1 MLSFS
6 NVSFTYGRRGK
17 EVLSGLSLDFE
28 ENGIYG
34 ILGKNGTGK
43 STMLYLAAGLLRPK
57 GGNVT
62 AEGVPTQ
69 SRRPE
74 TLRELFLVPEEFDLP
89 EVSLRTYVQLNA
101 PFYPTFREDI
111 LARCLKSFELGD
123 DLNIGRL
130 SMGQKKKVYISFA
143 LAAGTKYLLMDEP
156 TNGLDIPSK
165 KVFREVIAR
174 EMSEERVMII
184 STHQVRDVEQLID
197 HVVIVSEGAVLLN
210 ATTAEIG
217 SRLRFEQRPIGSDLS
232 DALFMQQ
239 TMRGIELICPNSG
252 DDETP
257 IDLELLFNALQAVPA
272 ERLMGGRKTTKSDS
286 K

>member
-62 AEGVPTQ
+62 AEGMPTQ

-174 EMSEERVMII
+174 EMTEERVMII

-197 HVVIVSEGAVLLN
+197 HVVIVNDGTVMLN
-210 ATTAEIG
+210 ASTAEIE
-217 SRLRFEQRPIGSDLS
+217 SRLRFEQRAVGSDLS
-232 DALFMQQ
+232 DALFVQQ

-252 DDETP
+252 NDETP
-257 IDLELLFNALQAVPA
+257 IDLELLFNALQTVPA
-272 ERLMGGRKTTKSDS
+272 EKLMGRNGNNK
-286 K
+286 

>member
-6 NVSFTYGRRGK
+6 NVSFTYSRRGK

-174 EMSEERVMII
+174 EMTEERVMII

-197 HVVIVSEGAVLLN
+197 HVVIVNEGTVLLN
-210 ATTAEIG
+210 ASTAEIE
-217 SRLRFEQRPIGSDLS
+217 SRLRFEQRAVGSALS
-232 DALFMQQ
+232 DALFVQQ

-252 DDETP
+252 NDVTP
-257 IDLELLFNALQAVPA
+257 IDLELLFNALQTVPA
-272 ERLMGGRKTTKSDS
+272 EKLMGRNGNNK
-286 K
+286 

>member
-174 EMSEERVMII
+174 EMTEERVMII

-197 HVVIVSEGAVLLN
+197 HVVIVNDGTVMLN
-210 ATTAEIG
+210 ASTAEIE
-217 SRLRFEQRPIGSDLS
+217 SRLRFEQRAVGSDLS
-232 DALFMQQ
+232 DAIFVQQ

-252 DDETP
+252 NDETP
-257 IDLELLFNALQAVPA
+257 IDLELLFNALQTVPA
-272 ERLMGGRKTTKSDS
+272 EKLMGGNGNN
-286 K
+286 

>member
-74 TLRELFLVPEEFDLP
+74 TLCKLFLVPEEFDLP

-101 PFYPTFREDI
+101 PFYPTFSEDI

-197 HVVIVSEGAVLLN
+197 HVVIVNEGTVQLN
-210 ATTAEIG
+210 ASTAEIE
-217 SRLRFEQRPIGSDLS
+217 SRLRFEQRAVGSDLS
-232 DALFMQQ
+232 DALFVQQ

-252 DDETP
+252 NDETP
-257 IDLELLFNALQAVPA
+257 IDLELLFNALQTVPA
-272 ERLMGGRKTTKSDS
+272 EKLMGRNGNNK
-286 K
+286 

>member
-174 EMSEERVMII
+174 EMTEERVMII

-197 HVVIVSEGAVLLN
+197 HVVIVNDGTVMLN
-210 ATTAEIG
+210 ASTAEIET
-217 SRLRFEQRPIGSDLS
+217 RLRFEQRAVGSDLS
-232 DALFMQQ
+232 DALFVQQ

-252 DDETP
+252 NDETP
-257 IDLELLFNALQAVPA
+257 IDLELLFNALQTVPA
-272 ERLMGGRKTTKSDS
+272 EKLMGRNGNNK
-286 K
+286 

>member
-197 HVVIVSEGAVLLN
+197 HVVIVNEGTVLLN
-210 ATTAEIG
+210 ASTAEIET
-217 SRLRFEQRPIGSDLS
+217 RLRFELRAVGSDLS
-232 DALFMQQ
+232 DALFVQQ

-252 DDETP
+252 NDETP
-257 IDLELLFNALQAVPA
+257 IDLELLFNALQTVPA
-272 ERLMGGRKTTKSDS
+272 EKLMGGNGNN
-286 K
+286 

>member
-62 AEGVPTQ
+62 AEGMPTQ

-174 EMSEERVMII
+174 EMTEERVMII

-197 HVVIVSEGAVLLN
+197 HVVIVNEGTVMLN
-210 ATTAEIG
+210 ASTAEIE
-217 SRLRFEQRPIGSDLS
+217 SRLRFEQRAVGSDLS
-232 DALFMQQ
+232 DALFVQQ

-252 DDETP
+252 NDETP
-257 IDLELLFNALQAVPA
+257 IDLELLFNALQTVPA
-272 ERLMGGRKTTKSDS
+272 EKLIGGNSNNK
-286 K
+286 

>member
-62 AEGVPTQ
+62 TEGVPTQ

-174 EMSEERVMII
+174 EMTEERVMII

-197 HVVIVSEGAVLLN
+197 HVVIVNEGTVMLN
-210 ATTAEIG
+210 ASTAEIE
-217 SRLRFEQRPIGSDLS
+217 SRLRFEQRAVGSDLS
-232 DALFMQQ
+232 DALFVQQ

-252 DDETP
+252 NDETP
-257 IDLELLFNALQAVPA
+257 IDLELLFNALQTVPA
-272 ERLMGGRKTTKSDS
+272 EKLMRRNGNNK
-286 K
+286 

>member
-174 EMSEERVMII
+174 EMTEERVMII

-197 HVVIVSEGAVLLN
+197 HVVIVNDGTVMLN
-210 ATTAEIG
+210 ASTAEIE
-217 SRLRFEQRPIGSDLS
+217 SRMRFEQRAVGSDLS
-232 DALFMQQ
+232 DALFVQQ

-252 DDETP
+252 NDETP
-257 IDLELLFNALQAVPA
+257 IDLELLFNALQTVPA
-272 ERLMGGRKTTKSDS
+272 EKLMGGNGNN
-286 K
+286 

>member
-62 AEGVPTQ
+62 AEGMPTQ

-174 EMSEERVMII
+174 EMTEERVMII

-197 HVVIVSEGAVLLN
+197 HVVIVNEGTVMLN
-210 ATTAEIG
+210 ASTAEIET
-217 SRLRFEQRPIGSDLS
+217 RLRFEQRAVGSDLS
-232 DALFMQQ
+232 DALFVQQ

-252 DDETP
+252 NDETP
-257 IDLELLFNALQAVPA
+257 IDLELLFNALQTVPA
-272 ERLMGGRKTTKSDS
+272 EKLMGGNGNN
-286 K
+286 

>member
-28 ENGIYG
+28 ENGLYG

-62 AEGVPTQ
+62 VEGVPTQ

-74 TLRELFLVPEEFDLP
+74 TLRKLFLVPEEFDLP

-174 EMSEERVMII
+174 EMTEERVMII

-197 HVVIVSEGAVLLN
+197 HVVIVNDGTVMLN
-210 ATTAEIG
+210 ASTAEIE
-217 SRLRFEQRPIGSDLS
+217 SRLRFEQRAVGSDLS
-232 DALFMQQ
+232 DALFVQQ

-252 DDETP
+252 NDETP
-257 IDLELLFNALQAVPA
+257 IDLELLFNALQTVPA
-272 ERLMGGRKTTKSDS
+272 EKLMRRNGNNK
-286 K
+286 

>member
-69 SRRPE
+69 SRRPQ
-74 TLRELFLVPEEFDLP
+74 TLREIFLVPEEFDLP

-174 EMSEERVMII
+174 EMTEERVMII

-197 HVVIVSEGAVLLN
+197 HVVIVNEGTVMLN
-210 ATTAEIG
+210 ASTAEIET
-217 SRLRFEQRPIGSDLS
+217 RLRFEQRAVGSDLS
-232 DALFMQQ
+232 DALFVQQ

-252 DDETP
+252 NDVTP
-257 IDLELLFNALQAVPA
+257 IDLELLFNALQTVPA
-272 ERLMGGRKTTKSDS
+272 VKLMGGNGNNK
-286 K
+286 

>member
-174 EMSEERVMII
+174 EMTEERVMII

-197 HVVIVSEGAVLLN
+197 HVVIVNEGTVLLN
-210 ATTAEIG
+210 ASTAEIET
-217 SRLRFEQRPIGSDLS
+217 RLRFEQRAVGTDLS
-232 DALFMQQ
+232 DALFVQQ

-252 DDETP
+252 NDETP
-257 IDLELLFNALQAVPA
+257 IDLELLFNALQTVPA
-272 ERLMGGRKTTKSDS
+272 EKLMGRNGNNK
-286 K
+286 

>member
-74 TLRELFLVPEEFDLP
+74 TLRKLFLVPEEFDLP

-174 EMSEERVMII
+174 EMTEERVMII

-197 HVVIVSEGAVLLN
+197 HVVIVNEGTVLLN
-210 ATTAEIG
+210 ASTAEIE
-217 SRLRFEQRPIGSDLS
+217 SRLRFEQRAVGSDLS
-232 DALFMQQ
+232 DALFVQQ

-252 DDETP
+252 NDETP
-257 IDLELLFNALQAVPA
+257 IDLELLFNALQTVPA
-272 ERLMGGRKTTKSDS
+272 EKLMGRNGNNK
-286 K
+286 

>member
-174 EMSEERVMII
+174 EMTEERVMII

-197 HVVIVSEGAVLLN
+197 HVVIVNEGTVMLN
-210 ATTAEIG
+210 ASTAEIE
-217 SRLRFEQRPIGSDLS
+217 SRLRFEQRAVGSDLS
-232 DALFMQQ
+232 DALFVQQ

-252 DDETP
+252 NDETP
-257 IDLELLFNALQAVPA
+257 IDLELLFNALQTVPA
-272 ERLMGGRKTTKSDS
+272 EKLMGRNGNNK
-286 K
+286 

>member
-62 AEGVPTQ
+62 AEGMPTQ

-174 EMSEERVMII
+174 EMTEERVMII

-197 HVVIVSEGAVLLN
+197 HVVIVNDGTVLLN
-210 ATTAEIG
+210 ASTAEIET
-217 SRLRFEQRPIGSDLS
+217 RLRFEQRAVGSDLS
-232 DALFMQQ
+232 DALFVQQ

-252 DDETP
+252 NDETP
-257 IDLELLFNALQAVPA
+257 IDLELLFNALQTVPA
-272 ERLMGGRKTTKSDS
+272 EKLMGGNGNN
-286 K
+286 

>member
-174 EMSEERVMII
+174 EMTEERVMII

-197 HVVIVSEGAVLLN
+197 HVVIVNEGTVLLN
-210 ATTAEIG
+210 ASTAEIET
-217 SRLRFEQRPIGSDLS
+217 RLRFEQRAVGSDLS
-232 DALFMQQ
+232 DALFVQQ

-252 DDETP
+252 NDETP
-257 IDLELLFNALQAVPA
+257 IDLELLFNALQTVPA
-272 ERLMGGRKTTKSDS
+272 EKLMGGNGNN
-286 K
+286 

>member
-62 AEGVPTQ
+62 VEGVPTQ

-74 TLRELFLVPEEFDLP
+74 TLRKLFLVPEEFDLP

-143 LAAGTKYLLMDEP
+143 LAVGTKYLLMDEP

-174 EMSEERVMII
+174 EMTEERVMII

-197 HVVIVSEGAVLLN
+197 HVVIVNEGTVMLN
-210 ATTAEIG
+210 ASTAEIE
-217 SRLRFEQRPIGSDLS
+217 SRLRFEQRAVGSDLS
-232 DALFMQQ
+232 DAIFVQQ

-252 DDETP
+252 NDETP
-257 IDLELLFNALQAVPA
+257 IDLELLFNALQTVPA
-272 ERLMGGRKTTKSDS
+272 EKLMGRNGNNK
-286 K
+286 

>member
-62 AEGVPTQ
+62 VEGVPTQ

-74 TLRELFLVPEEFDLP
+74 TLRKLFLVPEEFDLP

-174 EMSEERVMII
+174 EMTEERVMII

-197 HVVIVSEGAVLLN
+197 HVVIVNDGTVMLN
-210 ATTAEIG
+210 ASTAEIE
-217 SRLRFEQRPIGSDLS
+217 SRLRFEQRAVGSDLS
-232 DALFMQQ
+232 DALFVQQ

-252 DDETP
+252 NDETP
-257 IDLELLFNALQAVPA
+257 IDLELLFNALQTVPA
-272 ERLMGGRKTTKSDS
+272 EKLMGRNGNNK
-286 K
+286 

>member
-1 MLSFS
+1 M
-6 NVSFTYGRRGK
+6 
-17 EVLSGLSLDFE
+17 LSGLSLDFE

-174 EMSEERVMII
+174 EMTEERVMII

-210 ATTAEIG
+210 ASTAEIE
-217 SRLRFEQRPIGSDLS
+217 SRLRFEQRAVGADLS
-232 DALFMQQ
+232 DAIFVQQ

-252 DDETP
+252 NDETP
-257 IDLELLFNALQAVPA
+257 IDLELLFNAMQTVPA
-272 ERLMGGRKTTKSDS
+272 EKLMGRNGNNK
-286 K
+286 

>member
-74 TLRELFLVPEEFDLP
+74 TLRKLFLVPEEFDLP

-174 EMSEERVMII
+174 EMTEERVMII

-197 HVVIVSEGAVLLN
+197 HVVIVNEGTVLLN
-210 ATTAEIG
+210 ASTAEIET
-217 SRLRFEQRPIGSDLS
+217 RLRFEQRAVGTDLS
-232 DALFMQQ
+232 DALFVQQ

-252 DDETP
+252 NDETP
-257 IDLELLFNALQAVPA
+257 IDLELLFNALQTVPA
-272 ERLMGGRKTTKSDS
+272 EKLMGGNGNN
-286 K
+286 

>member
-74 TLRELFLVPEEFDLP
+74 TLREIFLVPEEFDLP

-123 DLNIGRL
+123 DINIGRL

-174 EMSEERVMII
+174 EMTEERVMII

-197 HVVIVSEGAVLLN
+197 HVVIVNEGTVMLN
-210 ATTAEIG
+210 ASTAEIE
-217 SRLRFEQRPIGSDLS
+217 SRLRFEQRAVGSDLS
-232 DALFMQQ
+232 DALFVQQ

-252 DDETP
+252 NDVTP
-257 IDLELLFNALQAVPA
+257 IDLELLFNALQTVPA
-272 ERLMGGRKTTKSDS
+272 EKLMGRNGNNK
-286 K
+286 

>member
-17 EVLSGLSLDFE
+17 EVLSGLSLEFE

-74 TLRELFLVPEEFDLP
+74 TLRKLFLVPEEFDLP

-174 EMSEERVMII
+174 EMTEERVMII

-197 HVVIVSEGAVLLN
+197 HVVIVNEGTVLLN
-210 ATTAEIG
+210 ASTAEIE
-217 SRLRFEQRPIGSDLS
+217 SRLRFEQRAVGSDLS
-232 DALFMQQ
+232 DALFVQQ

-252 DDETP
+252 NDETP

-272 ERLMGGRKTTKSDS
+272 EKLMGRNGNNK
-286 K
+286 

>member
-62 AEGVPTQ
+62 AEGMPTQ

-174 EMSEERVMII
+174 EMTEERVMII

-197 HVVIVSEGAVLLN
+197 HVVIVNEGTVMLN
-210 ATTAEIG
+210 ASTAEIE
-217 SRLRFEQRPIGSDLS
+217 SRLRFEQRAVGSDLS
-232 DALFMQQ
+232 DALFVQQ

-252 DDETP
+252 NDVTP
-257 IDLELLFNALQAVPA
+257 IDLELLFNALQTVPA
-272 ERLMGGRKTTKSDS
+272 VKLMGGNGNNK
-286 K
+286 

>member
-174 EMSEERVMII
+174 EMTEERVMII

-197 HVVIVSEGAVLLN
+197 HVVIVNEGTVLLN
-210 ATTAEIG
+210 ASTAEIET
-217 SRLRFEQRPIGSDLS
+217 RLRFELRAVGSDLS
-232 DALFMQQ
+232 DALFVQQ

-252 DDETP
+252 NDETP
-257 IDLELLFNALQAVPA
+257 IDLELLFNALQTVPA
-272 ERLMGGRKTTKSDS
+272 EKLMGRNGNNK
-286 K
+286 

>member
-62 AEGVPTQ
+62 AEGMPTQ

-174 EMSEERVMII
+174 EMTEERVMII

-197 HVVIVSEGAVLLN
+197 HVVIVNEGTVLLN
-210 ATTAEIG
+210 TSTAEIET
-217 SRLRFEQRPIGSDLS
+217 RLRFEQRAVGSDLS
-232 DALFMQQ
+232 DALFVQQ

-252 DDETP
+252 NDETP
-257 IDLELLFNALQAVPA
+257 IDLELLFNALQTVPA
-272 ERLMGGRKTTKSDS
+272 EKLMGRNGNN
-286 K
+286 

>member
-74 TLRELFLVPEEFDLP
+74 TLRKLFLVPEEFDLP

-197 HVVIVSEGAVLLN
+197 HVVIVNEGTVLLN
-210 ATTAEIG
+210 ASTAEIET
-217 SRLRFEQRPIGSDLS
+217 RLRFELRAVGSDLS
-232 DALFMQQ
+232 DALFVQQ

-252 DDETP
+252 NDETP
-257 IDLELLFNALQAVPA
+257 IDLELLFNALQTVPA
-272 ERLMGGRKTTKSDS
+272 EKLMGRNGNNK
-286 K
+286 

>member
-17 EVLSGLSLDFE
+17 EVLCGLSLDFE

-74 TLRELFLVPEEFDLP
+74 TLRKLFLVPEEFDLP

-174 EMSEERVMII
+174 EMTEERVMII

-197 HVVIVSEGAVLLN
+197 HVVIVNDGTVLLN
-210 ATTAEIG
+210 ASTAEIE
-217 SRLRFEQRPIGSDLS
+217 SRLRFEQRAVGSDLS
-232 DALFMQQ
+232 DALFVQQ

-252 DDETP
+252 NDETP
-257 IDLELLFNALQAVPA
+257 IDLELLFNALQTVPT
-272 ERLMGGRKTTKSDS
+272 EKLMGGNGNNK
-286 K
+286 

>member
-74 TLRELFLVPEEFDLP
+74 TLREIFLVPEEFDLP

-197 HVVIVSEGAVLLN
+197 HVVIVNDGTVMLN
-210 ATTAEIG
+210 ASTAEIE
-217 SRLRFEQRPIGSDLS
+217 SRLRFEQRAVGSDLS
-232 DALFMQQ
+232 DALFVQQ

-252 DDETP
+252 NDETP
-257 IDLELLFNALQAVPA
+257 IDLELLFNALQTVPA
-272 ERLMGGRKTTKSDS
+272 EKLMGGNGNN
-286 K
+286 

>member
-74 TLRELFLVPEEFDLP
+74 TLREIFLVPEEFDLP

-101 PFYPTFREDI
+101 PFYPTCREDI

-174 EMSEERVMII
+174 EMTEERVMII

-197 HVVIVSEGAVLLN
+197 HVVIVNDGTVMLN
-210 ATTAEIG
+210 ASTAEIE
-217 SRLRFEQRPIGSDLS
+217 SRLRFEQRAVGSDLS
-232 DALFMQQ
+232 DALFVQQ

-252 DDETP
+252 NDETP

-272 ERLMGGRKTTKSDS
+272 EKLMGGNGNNK
-286 K
+286 

>member
-174 EMSEERVMII
+174 EMTEERVMII

-197 HVVIVSEGAVLLN
+197 HVVIVNDGTVLLN
-210 ATTAEIG
+210 ASTAEIE
-217 SRLRFEQRPIGSDLS
+217 SRLRFEQRAVGSDLS
-232 DALFMQQ
+232 DAIFVQQ

-252 DDETP
+252 NDETP
-257 IDLELLFNALQAVPA
+257 IDLELLFNALQTVPA
-272 ERLMGGRKTTKSDS
+272 EKLMGGNGNN
-286 K
+286 

>member
-62 AEGVPTQ
+62 VEGVPTQ

-74 TLRELFLVPEEFDLP
+74 TLRKLFLVPEEFDLP

-174 EMSEERVMII
+174 EMTEERVMII

-197 HVVIVSEGAVLLN
+197 HVVIVNEGTVMLN
-210 ATTAEIG
+210 ASTAEIE
-217 SRLRFEQRPIGSDLS
+217 SRLRFEQRAVGSDLS
-232 DALFMQQ
+232 DALFVQQ

-252 DDETP
+252 NDETP
-257 IDLELLFNALQAVPA
+257 IDLELLFNALQTVPA
-272 ERLMGGRKTTKSDS
+272 EKLMGGNGNN
-286 K
+286 

>member
-62 AEGVPTQ
+62 VEGVPTQ

-74 TLRELFLVPEEFDLP
+74 TLRKLFLVPEEFDLP

-123 DLNIGRL
+123 DINIGRL

-174 EMSEERVMII
+174 EMTEERVMII

-197 HVVIVSEGAVLLN
+197 HVVIVNDGTVMLN
-210 ATTAEIG
+210 ASTAEIET
-217 SRLRFEQRPIGSDLS
+217 RLRFEQRAVGSDLS
-232 DALFMQQ
+232 DALFVQQ

-252 DDETP
+252 NDETP
-257 IDLELLFNALQAVPA
+257 IDLELLFNALQTVPA
-272 ERLMGGRKTTKSDS
+272 EKLMGGNGNN
-286 K
+286 

>member
-74 TLRELFLVPEEFDLP
+74 TLRKLFLVPEEFDLP

-174 EMSEERVMII
+174 EMTEERVMII

-197 HVVIVSEGAVLLN
+197 HVVIVNEGTVMLN
-210 ATTAEIG
+210 ASTAEIE
-217 SRLRFEQRPIGSDLS
+217 SRLRFEQRAVGSDLS
-232 DALFMQQ
+232 DALFVQQ

-252 DDETP
+252 NDVTP
-257 IDLELLFNALQAVPA
+257 IDLELLFNALQTVPA
-272 ERLMGGRKTTKSDS
+272 EKLMGRNGNNK
-286 K
+286 

>member
-174 EMSEERVMII
+174 EMTEERVMII

-197 HVVIVSEGAVLLN
+197 HVVIVNEGTVMLN
-210 ATTAEIG
+210 ASTAEIE
-217 SRLRFEQRPIGSDLS
+217 SRLRFEHRAVGSDLS
-232 DALFMQQ
+232 DALFVQQ

-252 DDETP
+252 NDETP
-257 IDLELLFNALQAVPA
+257 IDLELLFNALQTVPA
-272 ERLMGGRKTTKSDS
+272 EKLMGGNGNN
-286 K
+286 

>member
-174 EMSEERVMII
+174 EMTEERVMII

-197 HVVIVSEGAVLLN
+197 HVVIVNDGTVLLN
-210 ATTAEIG
+210 ASTAEIET
-217 SRLRFEQRPIGSDLS
+217 RLRFEQRAVGSDLS
-232 DALFMQQ
+232 DALFVQQ

-252 DDETP
+252 NDETP
-257 IDLELLFNALQAVPA
+257 IDLELLFNALQTVPA
-272 ERLMGGRKTTKSDS
+272 EKLMGGNGNN
-286 K
+286 

>member
-74 TLRELFLVPEEFDLP
+74 TLRKLFLVPEEFDLP

-111 LARCLKSFELGD
+111 LARCLNSFELGD

-174 EMSEERVMII
+174 EMTEERVMII

-197 HVVIVSEGAVLLN
+197 HVVIVNEGTVLLN
-210 ATTAEIG
+210 ASTAEIET
-217 SRLRFEQRPIGSDLS
+217 RLRFEQRAVGTDLS
-232 DALFMQQ
+232 DALFVQQ

-252 DDETP
+252 NDETP
-257 IDLELLFNALQAVPA
+257 IDLELLFNALQTVPA
-272 ERLMGGRKTTKSDS
+272 EKLMGGNGNN
-286 K
+286 

>member
-74 TLRELFLVPEEFDLP
+74 TLSELFLVPEEFDLP

-197 HVVIVSEGAVLLN
+197 HVVIVNDGTVMLN
-210 ATTAEIG
+210 ASTAEIE
-217 SRLRFEQRPIGSDLS
+217 SRMRFEHRAVGSDLS
-232 DALFMQQ
+232 DALFVQQ

-252 DDETP
+252 NDETP
-257 IDLELLFNALQAVPA
+257 IDLELLFNALQTVPA
-272 ERLMGGRKTTKSDS
+272 EKLMGGNGNN
-286 K
+286 